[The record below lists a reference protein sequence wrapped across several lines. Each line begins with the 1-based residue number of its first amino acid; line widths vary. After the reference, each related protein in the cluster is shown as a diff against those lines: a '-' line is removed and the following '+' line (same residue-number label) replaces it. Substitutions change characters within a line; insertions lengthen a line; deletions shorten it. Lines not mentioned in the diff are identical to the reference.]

1 MEPSQETFSSW
12 LKDVMQQLIEAKQ
25 GSEPEQTAAMRVDLL
40 QDALAR
46 VHTGAH
52 IPPETLATLHYEL
65 ACALYE
71 DRQRNRKQRIETAIV
86 EVNAALSLFSSSPRE
101 HALYQWASIQT
112 LLGNLYRDRIEGTRR
127 DNLEEALRLYHQALD
142 VFTRDTFPAEY
153 ANIQARMGEAY
164 RYRIEG
170 AKRDNIELAIAC
182 QHEALR
188 IFTLDTFPYEHA
200 LTLTYLGSAYWERIV
215 GEKRDNLELA
225 IGYMHEAL
233 RVFTQDTFPHR
244 HGDALNDLGLMY
256 WYRVTGEKRD
266 NLEQAIACFQQCLHV
281 CTLEDDPHGYA
292 IVYSN
297 LGLLYRER
305 IAGEKRDNLEQAIA
319 CGHEALR
326 IFTLDTEPF
335 DYALAQNNL
344 GISYRNRLAGNKRDN
359 LEQAISCYQEA
370 LHIFSLHTYPFYY
383 ALSSSNLGVAYRDR
397 LAGER
402 RDNLEHAITCFQEA
416 LQVYTRNAFPYAY
429 ARTQNHIGSVYRERL
444 VGERDVNL
452 EQAVASFHSA
462 LQVYTLEAFP
472 LEYRRVQLE
481 GAETQAQRRDWFA
494 VHEAY
499 HAAREAEDLLVA
511 LGTGIPGRDAI
522 LKEGHDAISHDGFA
536 LLRMGRIE
544 EAAITVE
551 RGRARSLAEA
561 IQFDAADP
569 ALIHNEQQRTRYTH
583 ARQAFIDAQ
592 ATLHTGYAPEIDE
605 ETKRRNEL
613 ERTAAYHE
621 ARAAFDAVVEDIRT
635 RQGDFLNDTL
645 SAHTLL
651 RAAGQCGMGHA
662 LVYLAATPWGGY
674 AIAVFAANPHLQ
686 TSPRFAA
693 LDLPRLT
700 DAFVNELIESR
711 LDDNIDHVI
720 SGFDYAQR
728 GNAFDLLSH
737 WPGTTLREKAA
748 SLHDACSGHRSTLN
762 EATQALVNSVRDTE
776 SRADV
781 INRSLQGLAILVNIP
796 LDTLF
801 ESSIALLRG
810 TLAHEVLRRELER
823 CLPALSEAMLRPLV
837 AWLREE
843 GATSL
848 TLIPCG
854 TLAAFPLCAI
864 LLPDGRSVG
873 ETLPTSIAPNARSLL
888 RTTQT
893 HELRHGVYAL
903 GNPLPTRQELRW
915 GEAEALTLAQVAAH
929 SGVRS
934 EAHIQWQATRES
946 LLSAL
951 HNGLVVD
958 ASCHGIFDSSDFL
971 RSRLTLANQ
980 KEFTLAELL
989 SHQIDM
995 RGLRLLILSACQTAL
1010 LDLQGAR
1017 DEVRSLATGMLQAG
1031 VTSVLA
1037 SLWAV
1042 DDKATYLLMTRFAQ
1056 EWFPH
1061 MHDEFPASALARAQ
1075 HWLRTVTNRELHEWQ
1090 AALPQFSLPQKE
1102 HSEHEDNNT
1111 SIASVAPAE
1120 QLAMVDTQQLVAVRG
1135 RNYRFDMMQAQDY
1148 VRDIAEEGMP
1158 DIRPYADAYYWAG
1171 FQLAGW

>member
-1 MEPSQETFSSW
+1 MEPLQETSSTW
-12 LKDVMQQLIEAKQ
+12 LKEVEQQLTAAKHAN
-25 GSEPEQTAAMRVDLL
+25 EPEQTAAMRVDML
-40 QDALAR
+40 QKALAH
-46 VHTGAH
+46 VHTDAC
-52 IPPETLATLHYEL
+52 ISPETVATLHYEL
-65 ACALYE
+65 ACALYK
-71 DRQRNRKQRIETAIV
+71 DRQRTRKQRIETAIA
-86 EVNAALSLFSSSPRE
+86 EANAALSLLSSSQHE
-101 HALYQWASIQT
+101 HALYQWANIHT

-127 DNLEEALRLYHQALD
+127 DNLEEALRLYHQALS
-142 VFTRDTFPAEY
+142 VFTQDIFAAEY
-153 ANIQARMGEAY
+153 AHIQAYMGEAY

-170 AKRDNIELAIAC
+170 AKRDNIELAIARHH
-182 QHEALR
+182 QALR
-188 IFTLDTFPYEHA
+188 IFTFDTYPYEHA
-200 LTLTYLGSAYWERIV
+200 HTLTYLGSAYWERIV

-244 HGDALNDLGLMY
+244 YGDALNDLGLMY
-256 WYRVTGEKRD
+256 WYRVVGEKRD

-319 CGHEALR
+319 CGREALQILTR
-326 IFTLDTEPF
+326 ETHPF
-335 DYALAQNNL
+335 DYAMAQNNL
-344 GISYRNRLAGNKRDN
+344 GISYRNRLAGDKRDN
-359 LEQAISCYQEA
+359 LEQAIACYREA
-370 LHIFSLHTYPFYY
+370 LRIYSLDTYAFYY
-383 ALSSSNLGVAYRDR
+383 ALTSSNLGVAYWDR

-402 RDNLEHAITCFQEA
+402 HDNLEHSIRCFQET
-416 LQVYTRNAFPYAY
+416 LQVYTHDAFPYEY
-429 ARTQNHIGSVYRERL
+429 ARTQHHIGRAYRERL
-444 VGERDVNL
+444 AGEREANL
-452 EQAVASFHSA
+452 EQAIACFHSS

-472 LEYRRVQLE
+472 IEHRRVQLAC
-481 GAETQAQRRDWFA
+481 AETQAQRRDWFA
-494 VHEAY
+494 THEAY
-499 HAAREAEDLLVA
+499 HGAHEAEDLLVA
-511 LGTGIPGRDAI
+511 LGTGIPGRDAV
-522 LKEGHDAISHDGFA
+522 LREGRDAISHDGFA
-536 LLRMGRIE
+536 LLRLRRIE
-544 EAAITVE
+544 DAAITIE

-569 ALIHNEQQRTRYTH
+569 TLIYDEQQRTRYTH

-592 ATLHTGYAPEIDE
+592 AALHTGSAPELDGE
-605 ETKRRNEL
+605 AKLRSEL
-613 ERTAAYHE
+613 ERTATYHE

-635 RQGDFLNDTL
+635 QQNDFLNDTL
-645 SAHTLL
+645 SAHTIL
-651 RAAGQCGMGHA
+651 RAAGRCEMGHA

-674 AIAVFAANPHLQ
+674 AVAAFAANIHLQ

-700 DAFVNELIESR
+700 YTFVNELIETR

-728 GNAFDLLSH
+728 GTALDLLQS

-748 SLHDACSGHRSTLN
+748 SLHDACKGHRSTLDD
-762 EATQALVNSVRDTE
+762 ATQALISNVHNMLHQ
-776 SRADV
+776 ANM
-781 INRSLQGLAILVNIP
+781 INPSLQGIATDINSP

-801 ESSIALLRG
+801 ESSIAILRG
-810 TLAHEVLRRELER
+810 TLAHEVLQRELER
-823 CLPALSEAMLRPLV
+823 CLALLSEIILRPLI

-854 TLAAFPLCAI
+854 VLAAFPLSAV
-864 LLPDGRSVG
+864 LLSDGRSVG
-873 ETLPTSIAPNARSLL
+873 ETLPTSIAPNARALL
-888 RTTQT
+888 RAEQT
-893 HELRHGVYAL
+893 NELRHGFYAL

-915 GEAEALTLAQVAAH
+915 GEAEALTLAQVATR
-929 SGVRS
+929 SGVSS
-934 EAHIQWQATRES
+934 EARVQWQATRES

-951 HNGLVVD
+951 HSSLVVD
-958 ASCHGIFDSSDFL
+958 ASCHGVFDSSDFL

-980 KEFTLAELL
+980 RELTLAELL
-989 SHQIDM
+989 SHQIDV
-995 RGLRLLILSACQTAL
+995 RGLRLLMLSACQTAL

-1056 EWFPH
+1056 EWLPR
-1061 MHDEFPASALARAQ
+1061 MHDESPVPALARAQ
-1075 HWLRTVTNRELHEWQ
+1075 HWLRTVTNRELQDWQ
-1090 AALPQFSLPQKE
+1090 AALPQFSPPQKE
-1102 HSEHEDNNT
+1102 QRMHGHDDT
-1111 SIASVAPAE
+1111 SFTNIAPIENIA
-1120 QLAMVDTQQLVAVRG
+1120 LVDTHQLVAVRG
-1135 RNYRFDMMQAQDY
+1135 HSYRFDMMQAQDY
-1148 VRDIAEEGMP
+1148 VRDIAEEGIP
-1158 DIRPYADAYYWAG
+1158 DACPYADAYYWAG